1 MFIMLHVV
9 EDIVAYANFSDQQF
23 CRDAVLVLIFSK
35 RNKEQAL
42 LCTAKKYTNQLEQ
55 QKQELEQAENFPENC
70 DTEVSKLRQQLLRYG
85 NELQAA
91 EERCEQLSYNI
102 QW

>member
-1 MFIMLHVV
+1 MIT
-9 EDIVAYANFSDQQF
+9 DQQF
-23 CRDAVLVLIFSK
+23 CQNAVLVLIFSK

-55 QKQELEQAENFPENC
+55 QKLELEQAENFPENC
-70 DTEVSKLRQQLLRYG
+70 NTEVSKLRQQLLRYG

-91 EERCEQLSYNI
+91 EERCEQLAYNI